1 MMTEDQ
7 EKRGQRPRLREP
19 VVLPTVGSAGGGGQR
34 LLISPAG
41 TGRGRRNQELGELEG
56 REGRDEEVL
65 LISELGEAPA
75 GKTP

>member
-7 EKRGQRPRLREP
+7 KERGQRPRLREP

-34 LLISPAG
+34 LLIPLA
-41 TGRGRRNQELGELEG
+41 GRGGGKRNRELGELEG
-56 REGRDEEVL
+56 GEGRDEEVL

-75 GKTP
+75 GKAP